1 MNLSSY
7 HDSRSEPKCSAPLNS
22 PSPVKVSSC
31 GVIEMIMKV
40 SVDLF
45 GIISCFLFN
54 YIPAVAVKFLNSSQF
69 VGYPKAK
76 NKKCLAS
83 KNVKCHAWI
92 AIGNDV
98 LLWDFYVPNKR
109 SGQNTV
115 NILSTRPK
123 FMVMSKFYM
132 CYLNCIER
140 TLLFPRNRRFLV

>member
-1 MNLSSY
+1 MFCTIKQY
-7 HDSRSEPKCSAPLNS
+7 S

-76 NKKCLAS
+76 NKKYLAL
-83 KNVKCHAWI
+83 KKC
-92 AIGNDV
+92 
-98 LLWDFYVPNKR
+98 KM
-109 SGQNTV
+109 SCV
-115 NILSTRPK
+115 NCNWK
-123 FMVMSKFYM
+123 
-132 CYLNCIER
+132 
-140 TLLFPRNRRFLV
+140 